1 MNAASSLGCAVVT
14 GAAGGLGIP
23 IARRLAEVGYHVL
36 LVDMNPTVADVA
48 ADFQTDG
55 LAADSCVANLS
66 QPEGVAAV
74 VDAVRSIE
82 LPLMLLVNNA
92 GITRDA
98 RLLNMT
104 DEQFAQVIE
113 VNLMVAM
120 RLTLG
125 LADEFAEGS
134 AIVNMSSRAAL
145 GNFGQ
150 ANYVASKSALLG
162 FTRALAQ
169 QWAPRVRVNAVAPGL
184 VDTPMTQAMPPDVLA
199 KLVQKVPAARIGT
212 ADDIADTVVFLAS
225 ANASYITGQV
235 LTVCGGRSIAR

>member
-1 MNAASSLGCAVVT
+1 MNAVSSLGCAVVT

-23 IARRLAEVGYHVL
+23 IARRLAEIGYRVV
-36 LVDMNPTVADVA
+36 LVDMNPAVVDVA
-48 ADFQTDG
+48 AGFRADG

-66 QPEGVAAV
+66 QTDGVAAV
-74 VDAVRSIE
+74 IAGVHSAV

-113 VNLMVAM
+113 VNLVVAM

-125 LADEFAEGS
+125 LEDQFADGS

-150 ANYVASKSALLG
+150 ANYVTSKSALLG

-169 QWAPRVRVNAVAPGL
+169 QWAPRIRVNAVAPGL
-184 VDTPMTQAMPPDVLA
+184 VDTPMTQAMPPEVLA

-212 ADDIADTVVFLAS
+212 AADIADAVVFLAS
-225 ANASYITGQV
+225 DNASYITGQV
-235 LTVCGGRSIAR
+235 LTVCGGRSIAP